1 MQTEPNETSA
11 TVFPVKVAAA
21 LLVAQSSLKNV
32 AKGSE
37 NKFHNYKYAGAEDVL
52 TEARSHLHEAGLM
65 VLRDSA
71 KVLEDQGTPV
81 LHSVFIVVH
90 ESGEAIVLDQEFPV
104 VPGNGRPMDKAVAAS
119 LTTSMSYFLRD
130 LLLIPRVD
138 GEEVDTRDDRA
149 YTHQPRKTEK
159 KTKKSTK
166 TAPNKTLLA
175 NEIKA
180 IASEDQLERMY
191 DALGN
196 RGLESLEEL
205 EIEELRTWSDKLK
218 ESKK

>member
-1 MQTEPNETSA
+1 MSTQTNEPAN

-21 LLVAQSSLKNV
+21 LLVAQRSLKNV

-71 KVLEDQGTPV
+71 KVIEDEGTPV
-81 LHSVFIVVH
+81 LHSVFLVVH

-138 GEEVDTRDDRA
+138 GEEVDTRDDRT
-149 YTHQPRKTEK
+149 YTHEAPTPVKRTS
-159 KTKKSTK
+159 KKSEYK
-166 TAPNKTLLA
+166 NKVVLA
-175 NEIKA
+175 NEIKSLA
-180 IASEDQLERMY
+180 TDEQLEKMN
-191 DALGN
+191 DALGA
-196 RGLESLEEL
+196 RGFENFEEL
-205 EIEELRTWSDKLK
+205 PLSELRAWSNKLK
-218 ESKK
+218 ETKA